1 MKKIFPGKNNPA
13 CLPAKECYITIQS
26 VIVILM
32 ACLFT
37 TYVFPQNTV
46 EVTSG
51 NTIELLNGNQMEISG
66 SYSDDGTF
74 TTDNSSTVIFNGTS
88 NSSIAKTGGE
98 SFTNVIV
105 NQSSGALTL
114 NNNATV
120 TGALT
125 IKSGSLITGSDTVTL
140 GSSAAITEAPGSTV
154 IGNLTTTR
162 TLAQGAD
169 NSFGGIG
176 IEINPIGASGGATIV
191 TRITGVAE
199 KNDTSLSIKRYFN
212 IIPST
217 NNGLNADVVFHYDVG
232 ELNGLS
238 EPELQLFSST
248 DGGTTWTDWNGT
260 INAFAHTL
268 TITGINSFSRLTL
281 FGNNNIQQ
289 LSWEKTNGPYSYYI
303 YALTLGANN
312 IIYAGTGG
320 GDIYSTSDEG
330 NSWTQVSN
338 LQNDVKSLCSDNNGE
353 LFAGTSGGGAYKST
367 DNGANWVQ
375 INGSGNNQIAD
386 LRVNAIIALGNKVIL
401 AGTYGGISRSTDDG
415 ATWNQTSVTD
425 LVNAF
430 TRDTQGNIYAGIN
443 GEGPPVD
450 AISVSTDD
458 GSSWKSIGLNGY
470 VVNSVMIGLYNK
482 LFAGCFYGYGVFSS
496 TDQGKTWVPPE
507 LNNNNILSLTIN
519 KSGDLFAGT
528 DANGVFESVDNGN
541 NWVQVDSNLTDLDIL
556 SLAVD
561 NNGVLFAGT
570 GSDGVFK
577 TGNAPTAVK
586 NTKTNLPATY
596 SLSQN
601 YPNPFN
607 PATIISYQLSAIS
620 NVTLKVY
627 DILGR
632 EIKTLVNQRQNAG
645 TYHVS
650 FDATG
655 LSSGVYFYRIVAGGF
670 SETKKLLLLK

>member
-1 MKKIFPGKNNPA
+1 M
-13 CLPAKECYITIQS
+13 
-26 VIVILM
+26 
-32 ACLFT
+32 
-37 TYVFPQNTV
+37 
-46 EVTSG
+46 
-51 NTIELLNGNQMEISG
+51 
-66 SYSDDGTF
+66 
-74 TTDNSSTVIFNGTS
+74 
-88 NSSIAKTGGE
+88 
-98 SFTNVIV
+98 
-105 NQSSGALTL
+105 
-114 NNNATV
+114 NA
-120 TGALT
+120 
-125 IKSGSLITGSDTVTL
+125 
-140 GSSAAITEAPGSTV
+140 
-154 IGNLTTTR
+154 N
-162 TLAQGAD
+162 
-169 NSFGGIG
+169 
-176 IEINPIGASGGATIV
+176 
-191 TRITGVAE
+191 
-199 KNDTSLSIKRYFN
+199 
-212 IIPST
+212 
-217 NNGLNADVVFHYDVG
+217 VVFHYDMS

-238 EPELQLFSST
+238 EPELQLFNST
-248 DGGTTWTDWNGT
+248 DRGTTWTDLNGT
-260 INAFAHTL
+260 VNAFAHTL

-281 FGNNNIQQ
+281 FGMNSIPQ
-289 LSWEKTNGPYSYYI
+289 LSWEKTTGPFSYYI
-303 YALTLGANN
+303 YALTVGSNN
-312 IIYAGTGG
+312 ILYAGTGG
-320 GDIYSTSDEG
+320 GNIYSTSDQG
-330 NSWTQVSN
+330 STWTQISN
-338 LQNDVKSLCSDNNGE
+338 LQNDVKSLCFDNNGE

-443 GEGPPVD
+443 GQGPVD

-482 LFAGCFYGYGVFSS
+482 LFAGCFYGYGLFSS

-528 DANGVFESVDNGN
+528 DANGVYESADNGN
-541 NWVQVDSNLTDLDIL
+541 TWVQVDSNLTDLDIL

-586 NTKTNLPATY
+586 NTKTNLPTTY

-607 PATIISYQLSAIS
+607 PSTVISYQLSESS

-645 TYHVS
+645 AYHVS

-655 LSSGVYFYRIVAGGF
+655 LSSGVYFYRIVAGNF
-670 SETKKLLLLK
+670 SETKKLLLIK